1 MFRPTPW
8 LVAGLTLTPALAQQ
22 APEKVPTALVQ
33 VTATRFAED
42 PVKVPASV
50 TVITGEE
57 LADRG
62 ATDLRSALALV
73 AGVTI
78 APGGDGGPAS
88 AVPEFY
94 GLKEADAF
102 LLVVDG
108 VPFGGAFNPAVSTLD
123 LANVDRIEI
132 QKGSAPVMFGATSFV
147 GVIHVIH
154 RTPGE
159 TVNGARLSLGS
170 HGSWGEAATLKLPA
184 LGGFASSLS
193 AGVEKQGFDDP
204 RTEFTKGTLLWRNR
218 REIEGGAVHVDVSGA
233 FLDQLPGSPHLRE
246 GADLSAAM
254 ALDANLN
261 PDGAFMR
268 ERRVGVSAG
277 FDLALGRS
285 TWTTTLAVSRS
296 RQNVFRGFLG
306 ETEDPAKNAIG
317 FHDRIQTTDL
327 YFDTHLAFEHLPKTK
342 LVVGL
347 DHLHG
352 QGTGEGG
359 DTEYLADLAGGSQPG
374 GTALNPDMNLRIDD
388 RRDFSGLYAFAEFEP
403 LPHLLLEGGFRLNRT
418 TERRSTR
425 FQDLTTP
432 SPAVYEEH
440 SHTTTKGSTS
450 LGATYTPWQQGPD
463 HLAFFANA
471 KDTFKPAAI
480 DFGVD
485 STAEILEPETA
496 RTLEAGVKGAL
507 LEGRLTFE
515 VAAFRMRFDN
525 LITSQGGVLRNS
537 GQERFQGVEGE
548 VAFRITRDFSLRG
561 SYGYHDA
568 RFTDFVM
575 DFGGTPTQLGG
586 KRFEMSAYHQ
596 GAVGLLYAPQ
606 GGFLASVDANYLGPV
621 YLNKRNTAPAGGFTT
636 WSASLGWRAHTWEA
650 RLTGRNLS
658 DTRSPVAE
666 SEMGDG
672 QYYRMPGRHIAASVA
687 FRF

>member
-8 LVAGLTLTPALAQQ
+8 LVAGLALTPALAQQ
-22 APEKVPTALVQ
+22 TADKVPTALVQ

-42 PVKVPASV
+42 PAKVPASV

-73 AGVTI
+73 AGVSI

-108 VPFGGAFNPAVSTLD
+108 VPFGGAFNPAMSTLD
-123 LANVDRIEI
+123 LSNLDRIEI

-154 RTPGE
+154 KTPGE
-159 TVNGARLSLGS
+159 TVNGARLAFGS
-170 HGSWGEAATLKLPA
+170 HGSWGEAATLRLPA
-184 LGGFASSLS
+184 VVGFASSLS

-204 RTEFTKGTLLWRNR
+204 RTEFTKGTILWRNR
-218 REIEGGAVHVDVSGA
+218 KEIDGGNVHVDLSGA
-233 FLDQLPGSPHLRE
+233 FLDQLPGSPFPRV
-246 GADLSAAM
+246 GTQLSTDIPR
-254 ALDANLN
+254 DANHN
-261 PDGAFMR
+261 PDGAFLR
-268 ERRVGVSAG
+268 ERRVGLTAG
-277 FDLALGRS
+277 FDLAVGQAL
-285 TWTTTLAVSRS
+285 WTTNLAVSRS
-296 RQNVFRGFLG
+296 RQNVFRGFLTDATTG
-306 ETEDPAKNAIG
+306 DANG
-317 FHDRIQTTDL
+317 FRDRIQTTDL
-327 YFDTHLAFEHLPKTK
+327 YFDTHVAFERLPLTK

-352 QGTGEGG
+352 VGIGEGG
-359 DTEYLADLAGGSQPG
+359 DFDYTVNLDGSNPPAGGTLPP
-374 GTALNPDMNLRIDD
+374 AMNIRIDD
-388 RRDFSGLYAFAEFEP
+388 RRDFTGAYVFAEVEP
-403 LPHLLLEGGFRLNRT
+403 LSVLVLEGGFRLNHT
-418 TERRSTR
+418 AERRATA
-425 FQDLTTP
+425 FQDFTV
-432 SPAVYEEH
+432 PAPLVKDEE
-440 SHTTTKGSTS
+440 SRATTKGSYS
-450 LGATYTPWQQGPD
+450 LGATFTPWSTGVD
-463 HLAFFANA
+463 HLAFFANY

-485 STAEILEPETA
+485 SEAGLLHPETA

-507 LEGRLTFE
+507 LRGRLTFE
-515 VAAFRMRFDN
+515 VAAFRMRFKN
-525 LITSQGGVLRNS
+525 LITSNNGVLQNS
-537 GQERFQGVEGE
+537 GKEQFQGVEGE
-548 VAFRITRDFSLRG
+548 FAFRATQDVSVRG

-575 DFGGTPTQLGG
+575 DFGGTPTQLAG

-596 GAVGLLYAPQ
+596 GALGLLYAPK
-606 GGFLASVDANYLGPV
+606 GGFVASVDGNYLGPV
-621 YLNKRNTAPAGGFTT
+621 YLNKRNTAPAAGFTT
-636 WSASLGWRAHTWEA
+636 WSASLGWRARTWEA
-650 RLTGRNLS
+650 RLTGRNLTDKREPMS
-658 DTRSPVAE
+658 E
-666 SEMGDG
+666 SELGDA
-672 QYYRMPGRHIAASVA
+672 QYYLMPGRRVDASVS